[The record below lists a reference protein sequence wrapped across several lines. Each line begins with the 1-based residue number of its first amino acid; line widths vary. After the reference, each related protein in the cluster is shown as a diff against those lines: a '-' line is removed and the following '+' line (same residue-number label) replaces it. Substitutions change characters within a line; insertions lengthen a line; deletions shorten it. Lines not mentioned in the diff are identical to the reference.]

1 MCSEASTSPPC
12 ARGAQTGVR
21 AGRAVGTGGL
31 PSPPPAAG
39 LGTWRHRCTGP
50 LTGSNQRQPC
60 CRTPTPCRIEGCQH
74 RRLLEEGK
82 RKGCALGTA
91 RHRERCRALPSQ
103 PSGFLWGLL
112 GRGCWGEPGRAPV
125 TPLQGMKEA
134 RKWPEQQPSCGW
146 LCPWQHP
153 HGLGPTPQGGDGH
166 PYSPHEGQR
175 CPRCHCPAA
184 AKGAS
189 SGTAPPCAAPPHAP
203 VSAPKRGTATLSG
216 AGPAVP
222 ETGAPAEGAAEAP
235 PGQRSRVPSP
245 SNWADPCPC
254 FPSLSPGEGAEP
266 CPPPS
271 PSSIYKNTLLW
282 EGGAQELSVQ

>member
-91 RHRERCRALPSQ
+91 RHRERCQALPSQ

-175 CPRCHCPAA
+175 CPRCHTALQLPKAPALGQPHLVLHLPTPPFLPPQEA
-184 AKGAS
+184 Q
-189 SGTAPPCAAPPHAP
+189 PPCLGQDLRCL
-203 VSAPKRGTATLSG
+203 KQ
-216 AGPAVP
+216 GPQP
-222 ETGAPAEGAAEAP
+222 RAAEAP
-235 PGQRSRVPSP
+235 PG
-245 SNWADPCPC
+245 
-254 FPSLSPGEGAEP
+254 
-266 CPPPS
+266 
-271 PSSIYKNTLLW
+271 TLPTQL
-282 EGGAQELSVQ
+282 G